1 MITVRFNNSPQA
13 LADFIELA
21 KRKNISLNQY
31 VVDLITKELVA
42 NEAVTQGPTNEMA

>member
-31 VVDLITKELVA
+31 VVDLVIKELVA
-42 NEAVTQGPTNEMA
+42 NEVTNQGPTNEVA